1 MQAQSSGQLKLHRI
15 TVDRIEAAQ
24 KYPGKFVAFI
34 SLDGLPDQMFWCSEK
49 QARSLQR
56 CQYAPEA
63 YAVIEHD
70 NPRAKGPRFVFAS
83 DNATWLHG
91 AFIDKQPA
99 AAPKPAPVAAPEPAF
114 MSEDDLP
121 F

>member
-1 MQAQSSGQLKLHRI
+1 MYA
-15 TVDRIEAAQ
+15 
-24 KYPGKFVAFI
+24 GKFVAYLI
-34 SLDGLPDQMFWCSEK
+34 VDGLPEQRFFCSEK

-56 CQYAPEA
+56 VQYKDEA
-63 YAVIEHD
+63 FAVLEHN
-70 NPRAKGPRFVFAS
+70 NPKAKGPRFVFAS

-91 AFIDKQPA
+91 AFLDKQPA
-99 AAPKPAPVAAPEPAF
+99 AAPQPAPAAAPEPAF